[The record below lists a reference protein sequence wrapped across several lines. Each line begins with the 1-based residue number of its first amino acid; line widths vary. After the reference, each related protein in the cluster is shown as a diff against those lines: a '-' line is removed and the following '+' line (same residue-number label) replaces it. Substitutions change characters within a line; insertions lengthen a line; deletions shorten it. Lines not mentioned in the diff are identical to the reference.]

1 MRYNVHLFA
10 TARVKVC
17 DVAATSQSDAVSRA
31 QREVDL
37 HNLLNRE
44 LNGKDAKD
52 GQVAHI
58 EFADEVTTYLV
69 DVRGDEDFNLSEFFE
84 TDGRTRMVDGKTRAE
99 RALEMVRD
107 LAKIRIQGEPGVT
120 TPVAVSEQEKANI
133 VRARKIA
140 YGQVPETV
148 SVEEFYNLFPLAGDR
163 EMDFEEL
170 SLETYGEEI
179 DVVKRIAEKQSDTF
193 PYELWTVCDGEGG
206 DEDFPDDMDGDEPVD
221 IRYVHRG
228 FHYVNRLNYMVVDRR
243 TMSLVEHDTLMTLF
257 APGAPDDATAPDLS
271 QSPNEGPT
279 P

>member
-1 MRYNVHLFA
+1 MRYDVHLNA

-17 DVAATSQSDAVSRA
+17 DVKATSQEDAIERA
-31 QREVDL
+31 NWKVKLNE
-37 HNLLNRE
+37 LLDRE
-44 LNGKDAKD
+44 LNGKDARD

-69 DVRGDEDFNLSEFFE
+69 DVRGDEDFNLSAFFE
-84 TDGRTRMVDGKTRAE
+84 TDGRTRMVDGRTRAE

-120 TPVAVSEQEKANI
+120 TPVVVSEKEQADI
-133 VRARKIA
+133 LRARQIA
-140 YGQVPETV
+140 YGGVNQTV
-148 SVEEFYNLFPLAGDR
+148 SVEEFFNLFPLSYDSD
-163 EMDFEEL
+163 MDFEEL

-179 DVVKRIAEKQSDTF
+179 EVVRRLAEKQSDTF
-193 PYELWTVCDGEGG
+193 PYELWTVCDGEG
-206 DEDFPDDMDGDEPVD
+206 DEDFPDDMDGDEPLD
-221 IRYVHRG
+221 IRFVSRG

-243 TMSLVEHDTLMTLF
+243 SMSIVEHDTLMTLF

-271 QSPNEGPT
+271 QNPDEGPA